1 MIHYSKNSDYPPK
14 TVPDTRDTGHDREG
28 SGWDK

>member
-1 MIHYSKNSDYPPK
+1 MLYTNKNRDDTTPN
-14 TVPDTRDTGHDREG
+14 TRDTGHDREG

>member
-1 MIHYSKNSDYPPK
+1 MLYTNKNRDD
-14 TVPDTRDTGHDREG
+14 TIPDTRDAGHDREG